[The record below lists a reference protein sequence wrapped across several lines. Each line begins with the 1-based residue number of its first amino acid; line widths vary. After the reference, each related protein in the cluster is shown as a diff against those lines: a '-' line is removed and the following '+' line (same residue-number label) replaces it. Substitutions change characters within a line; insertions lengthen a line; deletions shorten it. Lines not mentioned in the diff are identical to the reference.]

1 MTGNNIACWW
11 LHAAESGLTSGLPVL
26 SINKGGG
33 EFLKKLWCCI
43 GGDVKHKI
51 LDLSTELIR

>member
-33 EFLKKLWCCI
+33 GVSKETVVLRQWGRETQNSGFI
-43 GGDVKHKI
+43 N
-51 LDLSTELIR
+51 